1 MVFFF
6 SLSNAQNAL
15 VLLQED
21 DPLIRI
27 KSDEWSAKNEK
38 DEWEEKKVLELCN
51 SERFNIRRQE
61 VEQYWNRVIR
71 SKKRGEGA
79 PIAPPYY
86 TQACMVCALD
96 ALDAIPSGN
105 YDVLS
110 RDEYRGYMNKH
121 DNKKVY
127 YIIIG
132 KEGVKY
138 YSERTD
144 FPPFWDNFNF
154 TSIESDMHKE
164 LRKKYEPMLKK
175 QRHEDVCTD
184 LEYKSVARRGLMDS
198 KAWNNLTNQEKEL
211 YKNTYETNY
220 WTWEK

>member
-1 MVFFF
+1 MKTNPKFLKYVIVATLFLLFNF
-6 SLSNAQNAL
+6 CNAQNAL

-27 KSDEWSAKNEK
+27 KGGLWHAKNEK

-61 VEQYWNRVIR
+61 IEQYWNRVIR

-86 TQACMVCALD
+86 TQACMVYALD
-96 ALDAIPSGN
+96 ALDIIPSGN

-110 RDEYRGYMNKH
+110 RDEYRDYMNKH

-127 YIIIG
+127 YIITG

-138 YSERTD
+138 YSKRTD
-144 FPPFWDNFNF
+144 FPPFGDNFNF
-154 TSIESDMHKE
+154 TSIESDMHAE

-175 QRHEDVCTD
+175 
-184 LEYKSVARRGLMDS
+184 
-198 KAWNNLTNQEKEL
+198 
-211 YKNTYETNY
+211 
-220 WTWEK
+220 

>member
-1 MVFFF
+1 MKTNPKFLKYVIIAALFLLFDF
-6 SLSNAQNAL
+6 YNAQNAL

-27 KSDEWSAKNEK
+27 KSKEWSAKNEK

-51 SERFNIRRQE
+51 SELFNIRRQE
-61 VEQYWNRVIR
+61 VEQYWSRVIR
-71 SKKRGEGA
+71 SKKRGEGI
-79 PIAPPYY
+79 PLPPPYY
-86 TQACMVCALD
+86 TQACMVYALD
-96 ALDAIPSGN
+96 ALDIIPSGN

-127 YIIIG
+127 YIITG

-138 YSERTD
+138 YSKRTD

-175 QRHEDVCTD
+175 
-184 LEYKSVARRGLMDS
+184 
-198 KAWNNLTNQEKEL
+198 
-211 YKNTYETNY
+211 
-220 WTWEK
+220 

>member
-1 MVFFF
+1 
-6 SLSNAQNAL
+6 
-15 VLLQED
+15 
-21 DPLIRI
+21 
-27 KSDEWSAKNEK
+27 
-38 DEWEEKKVLELCN
+38 
-51 SERFNIRRQE
+51 
-61 VEQYWNRVIR
+61 
-71 SKKRGEGA
+71 
-79 PIAPPYY
+79 
-86 TQACMVCALD
+86 MVCALD

-154 TSIESDMHKE
+154 TSIESDMHAE

-175 QRHEDVCTD
+175 
-184 LEYKSVARRGLMDS
+184 
-198 KAWNNLTNQEKEL
+198 
-211 YKNTYETNY
+211 
-220 WTWEK
+220 

>member
-27 KSDEWSAKNEK
+27 KGGLWHAKNEK

-61 VEQYWNRVIR
+61 IEQYWNRVIR

-110 RDEYRGYMNKH
+110 RDEYRDYMNKH

-127 YIIIG
+127 YIITG

-138 YSERTD
+138 YSKRTD
-144 FPPFWDNFNF
+144 YPRIWDNFNF
-154 TSIESDMHKE
+154 TSIESDMHAE

-175 QRHEDVCTD
+175 QRHGDAYSDV
-184 LEYKSVARRGLMDS
+184 EYKSIAWMGVQNTN
-198 KAWNNLTNQEKEL
+198 AWNNLPKKEREEYKKIWKEK
-211 YKNTYETNY
+211 Y
-220 WTWEK
+220 WSWEK

>member
-1 MVFFF
+1 MKSKKNHLRNVISIGMVLFF

-86 TQACMVCALD
+86 TQACKICALD
-96 ALDAIPSGN
+96 ALDTIPSGN

-138 YSERTD
+138 YSKRTD

-154 TSIESDMHKE
+154 TSIESDMHAE

-175 QRHEDVCTD
+175 
-184 LEYKSVARRGLMDS
+184 
-198 KAWNNLTNQEKEL
+198 
-211 YKNTYETNY
+211 
-220 WTWEK
+220 

>member
-1 MVFFF
+1 MKSKKNHLRNVISIGMVFFF

-27 KSDEWSAKNEK
+27 KGGLWLAKNEK

-86 TQACMVCALD
+86 TQACMVYALD
-96 ALDAIPSGN
+96 ALDTIPSGN

-110 RDEYRGYMNKH
+110 RDEYRDYMNKH

-127 YIIIG
+127 YIITG

-138 YSERTD
+138 YSKRTD
-144 FPPFWDNFNF
+144 YPRIWDNFNF
-154 TSIESDMHKE
+154 FSIKSGDRSVE
-164 LRKKYEPMLKK
+164 KKKKHEPMLKK
-175 QRHEDVCTD
+175 
-184 LEYKSVARRGLMDS
+184 
-198 KAWNNLTNQEKEL
+198 
-211 YKNTYETNY
+211 
-220 WTWEK
+220 

>member
-1 MVFFF
+1 MP
-6 SLSNAQNAL
+6 LYYCKRM
-15 VLLQED
+15 

-27 KSDEWSAKNEK
+27 KGGLWLAKNEK

-110 RDEYRGYMNKH
+110 RRR
-121 DNKKVY
+121 
-127 YIIIG
+127 I
-132 KEGVKY
+132 
-138 YSERTD
+138 
-144 FPPFWDNFNF
+144 PW
-154 TSIESDMHKE
+154 
-164 LRKKYEPMLKK
+164 LYE
-175 QRHEDVCTD
+175 QT
-184 LEYKSVARRGLMDS
+184 
-198 KAWNNLTNQEKEL
+198 
-211 YKNTYETNY
+211 
-220 WTWEK
+220 

>member
-1 MVFFF
+1 MILQLMKSKKNHLRNVISIGMVFFF

-27 KSDEWSAKNEK
+27 KDKLWHAKNEK

-127 YIIIG
+127 YIIVG

-144 FPPFWDNFNF
+144 YPRIWDNFNF
-154 TSIESDMHKE
+154 TSIESDMHDE

-175 QRHEDVCTD
+175 
-184 LEYKSVARRGLMDS
+184 
-198 KAWNNLTNQEKEL
+198 
-211 YKNTYETNY
+211 
-220 WTWEK
+220 

>member
-1 MVFFF
+1 
-6 SLSNAQNAL
+6 
-15 VLLQED
+15 
-21 DPLIRI
+21 
-27 KSDEWSAKNEK
+27 
-38 DEWEEKKVLELCN
+38 
-51 SERFNIRRQE
+51 
-61 VEQYWNRVIR
+61 
-71 SKKRGEGA
+71 
-79 PIAPPYY
+79 
-86 TQACMVCALD
+86 MVCALD
-96 ALDAIPSGN
+96 VLDTVPSGN

-175 QRHEDVCTD
+175 QRHRDVCSD
-184 LEYKSVARRGLMDS
+184 LEYKSIAWRGLMDS

-220 WTWEK
+220 WRWEK

>member
-1 MVFFF
+1 MKSKKNHLRNVISIGMVFFF

-27 KSDEWSAKNEK
+27 KGGLWHAKNEK

-51 SERFNIRRQE
+51 SELFNIRRQE
-61 VEQYWNRVIR
+61 VEQDWVWEIEKNKNRR
-71 SKKRGEGA
+71 HPSR
-79 PIAPPYY
+79 PYY
-86 TQACMVCALD
+86 TQACMVYALD
-96 ALDAIPSGN
+96 ALDIIPSGN

-127 YIIIG
+127 YIITG

-154 TSIESDMHKE
+154 TSIESDMHAE

-175 QRHEDVCTD
+175 
-184 LEYKSVARRGLMDS
+184 
-198 KAWNNLTNQEKEL
+198 
-211 YKNTYETNY
+211 
-220 WTWEK
+220 